1 MPVFVFDTGPL
12 SHFARAQR
20 LDALK
25 TILAGHTAVIPKV
38 VVDELKQGLHL
49 HKELTSVIEADWIEH
64 RQIQTDAEV
73 EVFSKYVAR
82 LVSSGRNVG
91 EAAVLALAETIG
103 ATAVIDDAVA
113 HRIARQSGVSCKRTL
128 ALFVEAASLGV
139 IQFSEVSELVDRLN
153 ATDYRLPVGPGEFA
167 RWAIEENLFAT

>member
-25 TILAGHTAVIPKV
+25 TILAGHTAVVPKS

-64 RQIQTDAEV
+64 RQIRPFLPWPALVANLMRRTQHLSVSHV
-73 EVFSKYVAR
+73 EPQQ
-82 LVSSGRNVG
+82 L
-91 EAAVLALAETIG
+91 
-103 ATAVIDDAVA
+103 
-113 HRIARQSGVSCKRTL
+113 
-128 ALFVEAASLGV
+128 
-139 IQFSEVSELVDRLN
+139 DRLS
-153 ATDYRLPVGPGEFA
+153 A
-167 RWAIEENLFAT
+167 